1 MQDLAI
7 KRALRIMF
15 QEWKHDNSRASF
27 HYAFALRKSKV
38 VAIGKNNISDGS
50 RTALKIG
57 RSLNI
62 NKWKEY
68 PYLHA
73 ECDVINQIRNK
84 YSPKEITIISLRINR
99 TGQFRLAKPCQHCQK
114 VLDILGYYNVWWSLT
129 NEDKSGNLILSN
141 NKESINFLHGKL

>member
-1 MQDLAI
+1 MEELAI

-15 QEWKHDNSRASF
+15 REWKQDNSRASF

-73 ECDVINQIRNK
+73 ECDVINQIKDK
-84 YSPKEITIISLRINR
+84 YSPNDIIIISLRINR
-99 TGQFRLAKPCQHCQK
+99 TGQYRLAKPCQHCQK

-129 NEDKSGNLILSN
+129 NEDKSGRLVLSN
-141 NKESINFLHGKL
+141 DEESIKF

>member
-1 MQDLAI
+1 
-7 KRALRIMF
+7 MF
-15 QEWKHDNSRASF
+15 QEWKQDKSRASF

-38 VAIGKNNISDGS
+38 IAIGKNNISDGS

-73 ECDVINQIRNK
+73 ECDVISQIKDK
-84 YSPKEITIISLRINR
+84 YYSKEIIIISLRINR

-129 NEDKSGNLILSN
+129 NEDKSGSLILSN
-141 NKESINFLHGKL
+141 NKESINFKHGKL

>member
-1 MQDLAI
+1 MEELAI

-15 QEWKHDNSRASF
+15 REWKQDNSRASF

-73 ECDVINQIRNK
+73 ECDVINQIKDK
-84 YSPKEITIISLRINR
+84 YSPNEIIIISLRINR
-99 TGQFRLAKPCQHCQK
+99 TGQYRLAKPCQHCQK

-129 NEDKSGNLILSN
+129 NEDKSGRLVLSN
-141 NKESINFLHGKL
+141 DEESIKF

>member
-1 MQDLAI
+1 MEELAI

-15 QEWKHDNSRASF
+15 REWKQDNSRASF

-73 ECDVINQIRNK
+73 ECDVINQIKDK
-84 YSPKEITIISLRINR
+84 YCPNEIIIISLRINR
-99 TGQFRLAKPCQHCQK
+99 TGQYRLAKPCQHCQK

-129 NEDKSGNLILSN
+129 NEDKSGRLVLSN
-141 NKESINFLHGKL
+141 DEESIKF

>member
-1 MQDLAI
+1 MEELAI

-15 QEWKHDNSRASF
+15 REWKQDKSRASF

-73 ECDVINQIRNK
+73 ECDVINQIKDK
-84 YSPKEITIISLRINR
+84 YSPNEIIIISLRINR
-99 TGQFRLAKPCQHCQK
+99 TGQYRLAKPCQHCQK

-129 NEDKSGNLILSN
+129 NEDKSGRLVLSN
-141 NKESINFLHGKL
+141 DEESIKF